1 MFSRRSITKHRI
13 FSDTRHEGGEREKNN
28 TVETSCIARFKL
40 YIRVI
45 SYGNSENGK
54 GHQEWGKKLL
64 RWKVSFILTVR
75 YHLQRWR
82 ETTLLRK
89 VARASSSSRDEKIM
103 ETLFL
108 SVGGNRNK
116 FERTDIIEKERW
128 KVFFFFFIFEDVVI
142 CGTIDHKSLIHEE
155 IDFDENFCVC
165 IEIYFLLSIFTIF
178 LKKKKISYIRII
190 FGFDKTI
197 YINRICNKVIFQ
209 TTICLILNW
218 IMLKLK

>member
-128 KVFFFFFIFEDVVI
+128 KVFFFFYLWRCCHLRYNRSQKSYPRRNWFRWKLLRALKYIF
-142 CGTIDHKSLIHEE
+142 
-155 IDFDENFCVC
+155 FFFQ
-165 IEIYFLLSIFTIF
+165 FLLFF
-178 LKKKKISYIRII
+178 LKKKKKWFHTLELSLVLIKQFISIE
-190 FGFDKTI
+190 F
-197 YINRICNKVIFQ
+197 VIKWFCRRQ
-209 TTICLILNW
+209 FV
-218 IMLKLK
+218 

>member
-128 KVFFFFFIFEDVVI
+128 KVFFFFL
-142 CGTIDHKSLIHEE
+142 SLKMLSSAVQSITKVLSTKKL
-155 IDFDENFCVC
+155 ISMKTFAC
-165 IEIYFLLSIFTIF
+165 IEIYFLLLSIFTIF
-178 LKKKKISYIRII
+178 LKKKKWFHTLELSLVLIKQFISIE
-190 FGFDKTI
+190 F
-197 YINRICNKVIFQ
+197 VIKWFCRPQ
-209 TTICLILNW
+209 FV
-218 IMLKLK
+218 

>member
-128 KVFFFFFIFEDVVI
+128 KVFFFFL
-142 CGTIDHKSLIHEE
+142 SLKMLSSAVQSITKVLSTKKL
-155 IDFDENFCVC
+155 ISMKTFAC
-165 IEIYFLLSIFTIF
+165 IEIYFLLLSIFTIF
-178 LKKKKISYIRII
+178 LKKKKFHTLELSLVLIKQFISIE
-190 FGFDKTI
+190 F
-197 YINRICNKVIFQ
+197 VIKWFCRRQ
-209 TTICLILNW
+209 FV
-218 IMLKLK
+218 

>member
-128 KVFFFFFIFEDVVI
+128 KVFFFFL
-142 CGTIDHKSLIHEE
+142 SLKMLSSAVQSITKVLSTKKL
-155 IDFDENFCVC
+155 ISMKTFAC
-165 IEIYFLLSIFTIF
+165 IEIYFLLLSIFTIF
-178 LKKKKISYIRII
+178 LKKKKNFIH
-190 FGFDKTI
+190 
-197 YINRICNKVIFQ
+197 
-209 TTICLILNW
+209 
-218 IMLKLK
+218 